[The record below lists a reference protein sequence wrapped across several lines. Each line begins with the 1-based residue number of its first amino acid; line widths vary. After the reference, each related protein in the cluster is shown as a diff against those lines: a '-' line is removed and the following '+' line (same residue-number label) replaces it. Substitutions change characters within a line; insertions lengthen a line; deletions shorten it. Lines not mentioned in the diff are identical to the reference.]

1 MLIGIGCT
9 VPEIVNLPGQSGGEE
24 AALDYSLASA
34 CNNNSAFSPSQA
46 TPSGGVFSA
55 TPSGLNINSSTG
67 EVTPVG
73 STPQAYTI
81 AYTVGGS
88 TSSFDLTIKPLDNAT
103 FSYSAS
109 SFPQD
114 GSNPSPNF
122 TSETITGGTFS
133 ATPSG
138 LSINASTGEI
148 NLSASTVGSYT
159 ITYNTST
166 SGSSVCPNT
175 SDVSL
180 AVGAAAL
187 AQINNVY
194 SMEFDALND
203 YIHVDDYVFSG
214 LTSLSI
220 SCWYNLNSISGDQ
233 AILAQ
238 YIEAPTNRGI
248 LLYHDDPNGWAFYIN
263 TDAGLKSFESTF
275 TATASV
281 WQHLVVTYESGVG
294 IKIYLNGTA
303 QSSGTLSGTTVNPT
317 PSEFTIGRD
326 GASGSFTR
334 FLNGKLDELAVFNT
348 ALTAQDV
355 SSIYN
360 ATETGKTAD
369 LNDLTTPPIKWYRMG
384 D

>member
-1 MLIGIGCT
+1 MPDNTINWGQGA
-9 VPEIVNLPGQSGGEE
+9 VNNTNDWGK
-24 AALDYSLASA
+24 AKANAT
-34 CNNNSAFSPSQA
+34 NNFGAIYDDSPSGD
-46 TPSGGVFSA
+46 T
-55 TPSGLNINSSTG
+55 NI
-67 EVTPVG
+67 
-73 STPQAYTI
+73 A
-81 AYTVGGS
+81 GGS
-88 TSSFDLTIKPLDNAT
+88 P
-103 FSYSAS
+103 
-109 SFPQD
+109 P
-114 GSNPSPNF
+114 
-122 TSETITGGTFS
+122 
-133 ATPSG
+133 TP
-138 LSINASTGEI
+138 
-148 NLSASTVGSYT
+148 
-159 ITYNTST
+159 
-166 SGSSVCPNT
+166 
-175 SDVSL
+175 
-180 AVGAAAL
+180 AL
-187 AQINNVY
+187 AQVSNVY
-194 SMEFDALND
+194 SMDFDPVSSQ
-203 YIHVDDYVFSG
+203 YIDVDEYVFSG

-263 TDAGLKSFESTF
+263 TNAGLKSFQSTF

-303 QSSGTLSGTTVNPT
+303 QSSGILSGTTVNPT

-348 ALTAQDV
+348 ALTAQEVQD
-355 SSIYN
+355 IYN